1 MMNSNINSHTANIYM
16 LRQTL
21 RALRGEDIYVVPE
34 NTFLSRVRDRFPWQ
48 SERMDRKV
56 LRNVSRTQKKE
67 LVCNG

>member
-21 RALRGEDIYVVPE
+21 RALRGEDISTVPE
-34 NTFLSRVRDRFPWQ
+34 NTFLNHARKRFPWQ
-48 SERMDRKV
+48 CERMDRKV
-56 LRNVSRTQKKE
+56 MRDVSRTQKTE